1 MLFTYNRAF
10 SKDDVVTPLL
20 EKYDIERWR
29 IVMIEQKKGENKVYA
44 TESSDMV
51 STFFR
56 YNKLKKDE
64 FILSDGGVSF

>member
-1 MLFTYNRAF
+1 
-10 SKDDVVTPLL
+10 
-20 EKYDIERWR
+20 
-29 IVMIEQKKGENKVYA
+29 MIEQKKGEKKVYA

-64 FILSDGGVSF
+64 FILSDGGSAFKVGNVDIFKHGIC